1 MRFAAR
7 SALRWSSAI
16 ACLLGSTTVSSVAL
30 AQDSQG
36 SIVGTVRDSLGGAL
50 SGAQVSVQG
59 TNIRA
64 VTDDDGTFR
73 LARLRAGDL
82 TLSIRR
88 LGYRPESPSVRV
100 NPEAETRLDVR
111 LGALAM
117 RLPTVEVRRRA
128 EVYDSRLAGF
138 VSRQEKHVGHF
149 VTREQLD
156 RMRSA
161 RFIDALRQIPGVQM
175 RPLRGGGMTV
185 ALRGSRCPPLVFID
199 GFPADAGTLDLD
211 MLDLASV
218 EGIEVYSGLATVP
231 PEFMGARGTHACGVI
246 AVWSRPFRRRR
257 HIDDGESVNLE
268 QLLASQSV
276 YTADQVEDAARV
288 TQGSVVPQYPDSLW
302 RAGVPGRV
310 VVEFIVD
317 TAGAIEPGSLR
328 IVSATHPYFAGAV
341 KAALD
346 EGAFRSAFLRGKPVR
361 QIVQL
366 PFVFDPREKAS
377 DSLPPPG
384 SAPRSPLL

>member
-1 MRFAAR
+1 MRYAPC
-7 SALRWSSAI
+7 SALRWSCAF
-16 ACLLGSTTVSSVAL
+16 ACLLGSTTLSSVVL
-30 AQDSQG
+30 SQEPQG
-36 SIVGTVRDSLGGAL
+36 SVIGVVRDSVGGAL
-50 SGAQVSVQG
+50 SGAQVSVPG
-59 TNIRA
+59 TSIRA
-64 VTDDDGTFR
+64 VTDADGAFR
-73 LARLRAGDL
+73 LTRLRPGDL
-82 TLSIRR
+82 ALYIRR

-100 NPEAETRLDVR
+100 NPAGETRVEIR

-117 RLPTVEVRRRA
+117 RLPTVEVRRQV

-138 VSRQEKHVGHF
+138 VARKEKRVGHF
-149 VTREQLD
+149 VTREDLD

-175 RPLRGGGMTV
+175 RPMRGGGTTI

-218 EGIEVYSGLATVP
+218 EGIEVYSGVATVP
-231 PEFMGARGTHACGVI
+231 PEFMGARGTHACGVV

-257 HIDDGESVNLE
+257 HIENAESVNLE
-268 QLLASQSV
+268 QLLASQAV

-288 TQGSVVPQYPDSLW
+288 GEGSVVPQYPDSLW
-302 RAGVPGRV
+302 RAGISGRV
-310 VVEFIVD
+310 VAEFIVD

-328 IVSATHPYFAGAV
+328 IVSTTHPSFTWAV

-346 EGAFRSAFLRGKPVR
+346 EGTYRSAFLHGKRVR

-366 PFVFDPREKAS
+366 PFVFDPRDTAAAAV
-377 DSLPPPG
+377 PPPG
-384 SAPRSPLL
+384 TPPPSPLP